1 MLAEDRFGAPS
12 SFKRRQFE
20 APHRRQR
27 LAWRLFKS
35 LLGALLL
42 VGVPVGTAC
51 WTLYHPSFELR
62 TLSVA
67 GTGRVAAEWVEERLQ
82 PLVGRPLLLV
92 RLAEV
97 EILLN
102 DHPWIGGLEVRR
114 EMPRSLRI
122 EVTERVPVAILT
134 VAGSTVWVDA
144 AGRSIAAFDPE
155 TGPSDLLRIVAPAIS
170 APEVLTVLAA
180 AREAS
185 RLQGLWGH
193 AVDRIEVSAVG
204 DLKLHSRELPFPL
217 LVRPDGLEVGL
228 RRLTEYMDEIVR
240 RYPDAGAVDVRF
252 VNRIV
257 IQNAAP
263 KSSRKG

>member
-1 MLAEDRFGAPS
+1 MPAEDRFGAPS

-20 APHRRQR
+20 TPHRRQR

-35 LLGALLL
+35 LLGALFL
-42 VGVPVGTAC
+42 VGVPVGTAY
-51 WTLYHPSFELR
+51 WAVYHPSFELR
-62 TLSVA
+62 TVSVG
-67 GTGRVAAEWVEERLQ
+67 GTGRVSAEWVEERLE
-82 PLVGRPLLLV
+82 PLVGQPLLLV

-114 EMPRSLRI
+114 EMPRGLRV

-134 VAGSTVWVDA
+134 VDGSPVWVDA

-155 TGPSDLLRIVAPAIS
+155 AGTSGLLQIVAPAIS
-170 APEVLTVLAA
+170 VAEVRTVLAA
-180 AREAS
+180 RDEAGRQRAS
-185 RLQGLWGH
+185 WGR